1 MPKFIFSISAII
13 LILLFSSCETVVDI
27 DLETSQ
33 ERLVVEAFIKWE
45 KGTAGN
51 EQLIKLQKTTSFFDG
66 EIIPATGTQVTISN
80 ENGTTFTFSETD
92 PGFYETTTFVPEFG
106 ASYTL
111 SINYNNEVYES
122 TETFFPVPEIDEVT
136 QSIDEGFSTEDPE
149 VNVFFTDFAGTEDFY
164 RIFFFQN
171 RIIDGVEEPFDME
184 NFTYDDSFED
194 GSQLSDF
201 FESELIEIGDIF
213 NVEVYGISEA
223 FNNYIYLIRTQ
234 ADADIGP
241 FATPPVNVKG
251 NLKNIT
257 TEANYPY
264 GYFSLME
271 FDSETLIFQ

>member
-13 LILLFSSCETVVDI
+13 LILMFGSCETVVDI

-33 ERLVVEAFIKWE
+33 ERLVVEALIRWE

-51 EQLIKLQKTTSFFDG
+51 NQLIKLQKTIPFFDG
-66 EIIPATGTQVTISN
+66 DITPVTGAQVAITS
-80 ENGTTFTFSETD
+80 ESGTTFTFSETE
-92 PGFYETTTFVPEFG
+92 PGFYETTTFVPAFG
-106 ASYTL
+106 TSYTL
-111 SINYNNEVYES
+111 SINYDNEVYES

-136 QSIDEGFSTEDPE
+136 QSIDDGFSSEDPE
-149 VNVFFTDFAGTEDFY
+149 VNIFFTDFPGTEDFY

-171 RIIDGVEEPFDME
+171 RIINGVEEPFDMI

-194 GSQLSDF
+194 GNQLSDF
-201 FESELIEIGDIF
+201 FESELFLPGDIF
-213 NVEVYGISEA
+213 TIQVFGISEA
-223 FNNYIYLIRTQ
+223 FNNYIYLIQTQ
-234 ADADIGP
+234 GDADIGP